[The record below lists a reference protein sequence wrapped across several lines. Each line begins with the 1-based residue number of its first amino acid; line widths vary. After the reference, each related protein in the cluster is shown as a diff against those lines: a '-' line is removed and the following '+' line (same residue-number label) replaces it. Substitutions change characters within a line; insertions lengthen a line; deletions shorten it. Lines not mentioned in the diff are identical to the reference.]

1 MNEDEFI
8 TQHCF
13 TGYRPIKGFNPIYSQ
28 ALYMKSSFDGIA
40 YRYAETLL
48 INAEAKAELNTI
60 TNADLD
66 RTVNQL
72 RDRVGM
78 PHLTVNVGFTDPKWP
93 DWGYSLSPVLQEI
106 RRERCIELAGEGFRF
121 NDLKRWKAGKLLN
134 NVLTYVGKRKPDGN
148 LAIVYPNYTNP
159 DLSYQAGKAV
169 LGRTRCTF
177 IRFRQENFRE
187 IRNCYHRIR
196 DGRCSNNRFPSCDL
210 D

>member
-1 MNEDEFI
+1 
-8 TQHCF
+8 
-13 TGYRPIKGFNPIYSQ
+13 
-28 ALYMKSSFDGIA
+28 
-40 YRYAETLL
+40 
-48 INAEAKAELNTI
+48 
-60 TNADLD
+60 
-66 RTVNQL
+66 
-72 RDRVGM
+72 M

-134 NVLTYVGKRKPDGN
+134 NVLTYVGKEN
-148 LAIVYPNYTNP
+148 LTVIWPLYIPTTRIP
-159 DLSYQAGKAV
+159 TFHIRQEKAV

-196 DGRCSNNRFPSCDL
+196 DGRCSNNGFSSCDL

>member
-1 MNEDEFI
+1 MRKQK
-8 TQHCF
+8 T
-13 TGYRPIKGFNPIYSQ
+13 
-28 ALYMKSSFDGIA
+28 
-40 YRYAETLL
+40 
-48 INAEAKAELNTI
+48 ELNTI

-134 NVLTYVGKRKPDGN
+134 HFRRGHRLDQLIIYRPQEIDQRILLTACLDAADN
-148 LAIVYPNYTNP
+148 LMSI
-159 DLSYQAGKAV
+159 L
-169 LGRTRCTF
+169 
-177 IRFRQENFRE
+177 
-187 IRNCYHRIR
+187 
-196 DGRCSNNRFPSCDL
+196 PS
-210 D
+210 

>member
-1 MNEDEFI
+1 
-8 TQHCF
+8 
-13 TGYRPIKGFNPIYSQ
+13 
-28 ALYMKSSFDGIA
+28 MKSSFDGIA

-106 RRERCIELAGEGFRF
+106 RR
-121 NDLKRWKAGKLLN
+121 
-134 NVLTYVGKRKPDGN
+134 TP
-148 LAIVYPNYTNP
+148 
-159 DLSYQAGKAV
+159 
-169 LGRTRCTF
+169 
-177 IRFRQENFRE
+177 
-187 IRNCYHRIR
+187 H
-196 DGRCSNNRFPSCDL
+196 
-210 D
+210 